1 MEFFC
6 YNRYESIQIDSKERG
21 EIKMKNKKM
30 LISWLVVV
38 AWAIVIFNFSG
49 MDYYESNR
57 LSGYATTKIIES
69 TATNK
74 PNTNQNIN
82 KEADNQEEVAAQK
95 QNKIKSLHYYV
106 RKGAHASIYFVLTI
120 LIVIALYISGLRDIR
135 AYLVAILICFLYAC
149 TDEFH
154 QVFVPGRTGQF
165 KDVII
170 DTIGGIIGII
180 LVLTINS
187 VVKLIKQRR

>member
-1 MEFFC
+1 
-6 YNRYESIQIDSKERG
+6 
-21 EIKMKNKKM
+21 MKNKKM
-30 LISWLVVV
+30 LISWLIVV

-69 TATNK
+69 TATNR

-82 KEADNQEEVAAQK
+82 KEIDNQEEVAVQK

-120 LIVIALYISGLRDIR
+120 LIVIALYTFGLRDIR
-135 AYLVAILICFLYAC
+135 AYLVAILMCFLYAC
-149 TDEFH
+149 TDELH

-170 DTIGGIIGII
+170 DTIGGIVGAI
-180 LVLTINS
+180 LMLMISFTVR
-187 VVKLIKQRR
+187 VMRRNK

>member
-1 MEFFC
+1 
-6 YNRYESIQIDSKERG
+6 
-21 EIKMKNKKM
+21 MKNKKM
-30 LISWLVVV
+30 LISWLIVV

-69 TATNK
+69 TATNR

-82 KEADNQEEVAAQK
+82 KEIDNQEEVAVQK

-106 RKGAHASIYFVLTI
+106 RKGAHASIYFVLAI

-170 DTIGGIIGII
+170 DTIGGAVGII
-180 LVLTINS
+180 LMMAMSSMARFIAR
-187 VVKLIKQRR
+187 KR